1 MRVLLVTADA
11 AIRARWRRALRRT
24 CVIHQASERDAVLSA
39 MVTLKPDVLLLD
51 VSLPKLR
58 RGADL
63 ATIQR
68 ANPATAVLLLT
79 RVPTEREAI
88 TTLKRAVRGYGSVWL
103 PPSLL
108 RTAVEK
114 IHLGEVWAG
123 RRVLSRLVGELA
135 LTTGRHRSPATTPTT
150 FSCLTPREREIA
162 SMVTEGAVNKEI
174 AGRLNIKEGT
184 VKARLAAVFRKLG
197 CANRV
202 QLALLLGS
210 SRPSRP

>member
-1 MRVLLVTADA
+1 
-11 AIRARWRRALRRT
+11 
-24 CVIHQASERDAVLSA
+24 

-58 RGADL
+58 RGGDL

-88 TTLKRAVRGYGSVWL
+88 TALKRAVRGYGSVWL
-103 PPSLL
+103 RPRLL
-108 RTAVEK
+108 RRAVER

-123 RRVLSRLVGELA
+123 RRVLSCLVGELA
-135 LTTGRHRSPATTPTT
+135 LTTGQRPSSATTPTT
-150 FSCLTPREREIA
+150 FNCLTPREREIA
-162 SMVTEGAVNKEI
+162 GMVTEGAVNKEI

-202 QLALLLGS
+202 QLALLVGP